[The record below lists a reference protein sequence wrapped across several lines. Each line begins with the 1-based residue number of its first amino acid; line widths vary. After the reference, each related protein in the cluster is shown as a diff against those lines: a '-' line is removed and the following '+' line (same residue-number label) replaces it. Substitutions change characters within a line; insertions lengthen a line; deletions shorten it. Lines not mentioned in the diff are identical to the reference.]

1 MTDRQEVEVKKGD
14 PPVVRLADMHRL
26 GDPAGA
32 VSGARSGEGA
42 LESLERRR
50 LHDEAYFRDRQGFDQ
65 DFVADFPVPMPR
77 CVGRTAGDEA
87 PLKLGNGH
95 VLRYGNFSVVMS
107 MSRRIALYTAC
118 NIDGQASKKIKR
130 DADAWYYDD
139 RIDRAHQAGDELYR
153 DNELDRGHLVRREDP
168 VWGPQAA
175 LANDD
180 TFHFTNCS
188 PQHSGMNQITWL
200 GLEDYILQN
209 ARVHSLRICVFT
221 GPVLRDDDMVY
232 RGVKIPKEYWKV
244 VAFRTDDR
252 PSATAYMV
260 SQGKLI
266 EDLEF
271 VFGRYK
277 TYQVAVAEIQE
288 LAGLDFGDLS
298 RFDGFSNEDVPA
310 GSRWRREELRSW
322 EAIRV

>member
-1 MTDRQEVEVKKGD
+1 LGGQEVDVNERNDSLVH
-14 PPVVRLADMHRL
+14 LADMHRL
-26 GDPAGA
+26 GDLAGA
-32 VSGARSGEGA
+32 VSGAPSGEAA
-42 LESLERRR
+42 LESLERER
-50 LHDEAYFRDRQGFDQ
+50 LHDDAYFRDRRGFD
-65 DFVADFPVPMPR
+65 ADFLDAIRVPMPR

-87 PLKLGNGH
+87 PLKSGGGH
-95 VLRYGNFSVVMS
+95 ELRYGNFSVVMS
-107 MSRRIALYTAC
+107 MSRRIALCTGC
-118 NIDGQASKKIKR
+118 NIDGGASKKIKR
-130 DADAWYYDD
+130 DKDAWYYDD

-188 PQHSGMNQITWL
+188 PQHGGMNQKTWL

-209 ARVHSLRICVFT
+209 ARVHGLRISVFT

-232 RGVKIPKEYWKV
+232 RGVRIPKEYWKV
-244 VAFRTDDR
+244 IAFRTDGR
-252 PSATAYMV
+252 ASATAYMV

-288 LAGLDFGDLS
+288 LAGLDFGDLH
-298 RFDGFSNEDVPA
+298 RFDGFSNETVLE
-310 GSRWRREELRSW
+310 GRRWPREELRSW

>member
-1 MTDRQEVEVKKGD
+1 VNEGD
-14 PPVVRLADMHRL
+14 SPVVRLADMHSL
-26 GDPAGA
+26 GELAGA
-32 VSGARSGEGA
+32 ATGVRSGERA
-42 LESLERRR
+42 LESLERQR
-50 LHDEAYFRDRQGFDQ
+50 LHDEAFFRDRQGFDEN
-65 DFVADFPVPMPR
+65 FLADLPVPMPR
-77 CVGRTAGDEA
+77 CVGGTAGEEA
-87 PLKLGNGH
+87 PLKAGGGH
-95 VLRYGNFSVVMS
+95 VLRYSNFSVVMS

-188 PQHSGMNQITWL
+188 PQHSGMNQKTWL

-209 ARVHSLRICVFT
+209 ARVHSLRISVFT

-252 PSATAYMV
+252 SSATAYLV

-277 TYQVAVAEIQE
+277 TYQVAIADVQE
-288 LAGLDFGDLS
+288 MAGLDFGDLR
-298 RFDGFSNEDVPA
+298 RFDGFSNDDVPA

>member
-1 MTDRQEVEVKKGD
+1 MNGRDS
-14 PPVVRLADMHRL
+14 PVVRLADMRSL
-26 GDPAGA
+26 GELARASVAG
-32 VSGARSGEGA
+32 GAGERA
-42 LESLERRR
+42 LESLERRIV
-50 LHDEAYFRDRQGFDQ
+50 HDDAYFRDRKGFDEAFL
-65 DFVADFPVPMPR
+65 DGFPVPRPR
-77 CVGRTAGDEA
+77 CVGRSAGDET
-87 PLKLGNGH
+87 PLRSGAGN
-95 VLRYGNFSVVMS
+95 VLHYSNFSVVMS
-107 MSRRIALYTAC
+107 KSRRIALYTAC
-118 NIDGQASKKIKR
+118 NIDGQASKNIKR
-130 DADAWYYDD
+130 DTDVWFYDD
-139 RIDRAHQAGDELYR
+139 RIDRADQAGDELYR

-168 VWGPQAA
+168 VWGPRAT

-209 ARVHSLRICVFT
+209 ARVHGLRICVFT

-232 RGVKIPKEYWKV
+232 RGMRIPKEYWKV
-244 VAFRTDDR
+244 VAFRADDR

-277 TYQVAVAEIQE
+277 TYQVAIAEVQEVA
-288 LAGLDFGDLS
+288 ALDFGELR
-298 RFDGFSNEDVPA
+298 RFDGFSNEAAPE

-322 EAIRV
+322 EAIRI

>member
-1 MTDRQEVEVKKGD
+1 MEADA
-14 PPVVRLADMHRL
+14 PVVRLADMRSL
-26 GDPAGA
+26 GELAEAAGD
-32 VSGARSGEGA
+32 RRTDEGA
-42 LESLERRR
+42 LESLERQH
-50 LHDEAYFRDRQGFDQ
+50 LHDEAFFHDRQGFDEAFLD
-65 DFVADFPVPMPR
+65 DFRVPMPR
-77 CVGRTAGDEA
+77 CVGRSAGDEA
-87 PLKLGNGH
+87 PLKSGDGH
-95 VLRYGNFSVVMS
+95 VLRYSNFSVVMS
-107 MSRRIALYTAC
+107 TSRRIALYTAC
-118 NIDGQASKKIKR
+118 NIDGGASKKIKR
-130 DADAWYYDD
+130 DTDAWYYDE

-153 DNELDRGHLVRREDP
+153 NNELDRGHLVRREDP

-175 LANDD
+175 VANED

-188 PQHSGMNQITWL
+188 PQHSGMNQKTWL
-200 GLEDYILQN
+200 GLEDYLLQN
-209 ARVHSLRICVFT
+209 ARVHRLRISVFT

-244 VAFRTDDR
+244 VAFRIDDR

-277 TYQVAVAEIQE
+277 TYQVAIAEVQE

-298 RFDGFSNEDVPA
+298 RFDGFSNGNVPE

-322 EAIRV
+322 EAIRI

>member
-1 MTDRQEVEVKKGD
+1 MSDRD
-14 PPVVRLADMHRL
+14 SPVVRFADMRSL
-26 GDPAGA
+26 GELARA
-32 VSGARSGEGA
+32 SSGRGEGGRG
-42 LESLERRR
+42 LESLERKAA
-50 LHDEAYFRDRQGFDQ
+50 HDDAYFRDRKGFDEAFL
-65 DFVADFPVPMPR
+65 DGFSVPRPR
-77 CVGRTAGDEA
+77 CVGRSAGDET
-87 PLKLGNGH
+87 PLKSGAGN
-95 VLRYGNFSVVMS
+95 VLHYSNFSVVMS
-107 MSRRIALYTAC
+107 KSRRIALYTAC

-130 DADAWYYDD
+130 DTDAWFYDD
-139 RIDRAHQAGDELYR
+139 RIDRAHQAGEELYR
-153 DNELDRGHLVRREDP
+153 ANQLDRGHLVRREDP
-168 VWGPQAA
+168 VWGAQAA

-209 ARVHSLRICVFT
+209 ARVHGLRICVFT

-232 RGVKIPKEYWKV
+232 RGMKIPKEYWKV
-244 VAFRTDDR
+244 VALRTEDR
-252 PSATAYMV
+252 SSATAYMV

-277 TYQVAVAEIQE
+277 TYQVAIAEVQE
-288 LAGLDFGDLS
+288 LASLDFGELA
-298 RFDGFSNEDVPA
+298 RFDGFSSEPA
-310 GSRWRREELRSW
+310 PEGLRWRREELPSW

>member
-1 MTDRQEVEVKKGD
+1 VNSKDSK
-14 PPVVRLADMHRL
+14 VVRFSDMRSLGELAETTAT
-26 GDPAGA
+26 G
-32 VSGARSGEGA
+32 RSNERA
-42 LESLERRR
+42 FESLERVAS
-50 LHDEAYFRDRQGFDQ
+50 HDDTYFRDRQGFDEAFL
-65 DFVADFPVPMPR
+65 DTFPVPMPH

-87 PLKLGNGH
+87 PLKSGNGS
-95 VLRYGNFSVVMS
+95 VLRYSNFSVVMS

-130 DADAWYYDD
+130 DKDAWFFDD

-153 DNELDRGHLVRREDP
+153 ANELDRGHLVRREDP
-168 VWGPQAA
+168 VWGAQAA

-188 PQHSGMNQITWL
+188 PQHSGMNQKTWL
-200 GLEDYILQN
+200 GLEDYVLQN
-209 ARVHSLRICVFT
+209 ARVHALRICVFS

-232 RGVKIPKEYWKV
+232 RGIRIPKEYWKV
-244 VAFRTDDR
+244 VALQTDDR

-277 TYQVAVAEIQE
+277 TYQVAIAEIQE
-288 LAGLDFGDLS
+288 LASLDFGDLT
-298 RFDGFSNEDVPA
+298 RFDGFSNEPTP
-310 GSRWRREELRSW
+310 GESRWRREELRSW
-322 EAIRV
+322 EAIRI

>member
-1 MTDRQEVEVKKGD
+1 MNDSHGQL
-14 PPVVRLADMHRL
+14 VRLADMRSL
-26 GDPAGA
+26 GELVGKA
-32 VSGARSGEGA
+32 SGARAGDGE
-42 LESLERRR
+42 LESLERQP
-50 LHDEAYFRDRQGFDQ
+50 LHDEAFFSARPGFDGSFL
-65 DFVADFPVPMPR
+65 DDFPVPMPR

-87 PLKLGNGH
+87 PLKSGDGH
-95 VLRYGNFSVVMS
+95 VLRYTNFSVVMS
-107 MSRRIALYTAC
+107 TSRRIALYTAC
-118 NIDGQASKKIKR
+118 NIDGEASKKIKR
-130 DADAWYYDD
+130 DTDAWYYDD
-139 RIDRAHQAGDELYR
+139 RIERAHQAGNELYR

-168 VWGPQAA
+168 VWGAQAA

-180 TFHFTNCS
+180 SFHFTNCS
-188 PQHSGMNQITWL
+188 PQHSGMNQKTWL

-209 ARVHSLRICVFT
+209 ARVHRMRICVFT

-232 RGVKIPKEYWKV
+232 RDMKIPKEYWKV

-277 TYQVAVAEIQE
+277 TYQVAIAEVEE
-288 LAGLDFGDLS
+288 LAGLDFGDLR
-298 RFDGFSNEDVPA
+298 RFDGFSNEAVLE
-310 GSRWRREELRSW
+310 GRRWRREELRSW
-322 EAIRV
+322 EAIRI

>member
-1 MTDRQEVEVKKGD
+1 VNEGD
-14 PPVVRLADMHRL
+14 SPVVRLADMRSL
-26 GDPAGA
+26 GELARA
-32 VSGARSGEGA
+32 ASGVRSGEGA
-42 LESLERRR
+42 LEALERRQ
-50 LHDEAYFRDRQGFDQ
+50 LHDEAFFRDRQAFDENFL
-65 DFVADFPVPMPR
+65 DAFPVPLPR
-77 CVGRTAGDEA
+77 CVGNTAGDEA
-87 PLKLGNGH
+87 PLKSGGGH
-95 VLRYGNFSVVMS
+95 VLRYSHFSVVMS
-107 MSRRIALYTAC
+107 LSRRIALYTAC
-118 NIDGQASKKIKR
+118 NIDGQASKRIKR
-130 DADAWYYDD
+130 DTDAWYYDD

-153 DNELDRGHLVRREDP
+153 GNELDRGHLVRREDP
-168 VWGPQAA
+168 VWGQQAA
-175 LANDD
+175 LANED

-188 PQHSGMNQITWL
+188 PQHSGMNQKTWL
-200 GLEDYILQN
+200 GLEDYLLQN
-209 ARVHSLRICVFT
+209 ARVHRLRISVFT

-277 TYQVAVAEIQE
+277 TYQVAVAEVQE

-298 RFDGFSNEDVPA
+298 RFDGFSNESALEVR
-310 GSRWRREELRSW
+310 RWRREELRSW
-322 EAIRV
+322 EAIRI